1 LTGSGAGAG
10 RAGFLAALFLGAL
23 ALRPQVVGI
32 GPLLPSIQEDLGVS
46 HAVAGLLATLIVL
59 CMGIFAPPAP
69 YLSSRLGSR
78 FALTLSLALIGGF
91 GIARVIPSSA
101 AAIILLTIP
110 VGIGSGLGNAL
121 MPVAAKEHFADRPA
135 FATGVY
141 ATGINI
147 GSAVAAA
154 LAVPLAGLLG
164 GWRASLLVFSVLTLL
179 LVGVWLVQTRDDPPH
194 VRGREPRPRL
204 PWRSP
209 IAWALVACFGL
220 LGLAYYGLN
229 SWLPDAYIERGWN
242 EDAAGALLGVYNV
255 AGLVGGLVVTAI
267 ADRVG
272 SRRFWIS
279 AWSAVMALGMVGVI
293 LLAGGAWGW
302 MVVIGLANGALFA
315 LLMTL
320 PLDVS
325 DEPSQVGA
333 VAGMMLGIG
342 YCVAALA
349 PLALGAVRDA
359 TGSYVTA
366 LWAVTTAIALLFLV
380 SLFLTRERLRRGV
393 PAALVAAGG
402 PRGG

>member
-1 LTGSGAGAG
+1 MPGRLGAG

-32 GPLLPSIQEDLGVS
+32 GPLLPSIQADLGVS
-46 HAVAGLLATLIVL
+46 HAVAGLLATLVVL
-59 CMGIFAPPAP
+59 CMGVFAPPAP

-78 FALTLSLALIGGF
+78 LALTIALALIGGF
-91 GIARVIPSSA
+91 GVVRLLPSA
-101 AAIILLTIP
+101 AVFVILLTIP

-147 GSAVAAA
+147 GSALAAA
-154 LAVPLAGLLG
+154 LAVPLASLFG
-164 GWRASLLVFSVLTLL
+164 GWRASLLVFSLVTLG
-179 LVGVWLVQTRDDPPH
+179 LVVVWLVQTRDDEPH
-194 VRGREPRPRL
+194 VRGEEPPPRL
-204 PWRSP
+204 PWRSRT
-209 IAWALVACFGL
+209 AWALVACFGL

-229 SWLPDAYIERGWN
+229 SWLPDAYIERGWGD
-242 EDAAGALLGVYNV
+242 DAAGALLAVYNV
-255 AGLVGGLVVTAI
+255 AGLLGGLVVTGV

-272 SRRFWIS
+272 SRRFWIC
-279 AWSAVMALGMVGVI
+279 AWSALMALGMVGVI

-302 MVVIGLANGALFA
+302 MVVMGLANGALFA

-320 PLDVS
+320 PLDVA

-333 VAGMMLGIG
+333 VAGMMLGVG
-342 YCVAALA
+342 YCLAALA

-366 LWAVTTAIALLFLV
+366 LWAVGGAIALLFLV
-380 SLFLTRERLRRGV
+380 SLLLTPERLRRGV
-393 PAALVAAGG
+393 PSALVAAGG
-402 PRGG
+402 PRAG